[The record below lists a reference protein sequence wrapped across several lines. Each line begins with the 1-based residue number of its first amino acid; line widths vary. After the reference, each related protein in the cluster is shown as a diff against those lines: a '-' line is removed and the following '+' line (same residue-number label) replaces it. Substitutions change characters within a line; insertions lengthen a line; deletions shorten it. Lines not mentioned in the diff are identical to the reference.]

1 MSRVLAVLLA
11 GSLAAGCASPRPKF
25 YPDEH
30 YKAAGD
36 EQAKKDADECL
47 AKAKAYIKEHPAQ
60 QAAKKTGIGAVTGAL
75 MGAAVGLILGDW
87 KGAVESGAAAGGV
100 GGAASGAVD
109 ANKPGNLVRAYTDR
123 CLAEKGYT
131 VLGWE

>member
-1 MSRVLAVLLA
+1 MLRALAVLLA
-11 GSLAAGCASPRPKF
+11 ASLAAGCASPRPRF

-47 AKAKAYIKEHPAQ
+47 AKAKEYVKEHPAEQ
-60 QAAKKTGIGAVTGAL
+60 VAKRTGFGAFTGAI

-87 KGAVESGAAAGGV
+87 KGAVESGAAAV
-100 GGAASGAVD
+100 VAGGAVAGAVD
-109 ANKPGNLVRAYTDR
+109 ANKPGILVRAYTDR
-123 CLAEKGYT
+123 
-131 VLGWE
+131 